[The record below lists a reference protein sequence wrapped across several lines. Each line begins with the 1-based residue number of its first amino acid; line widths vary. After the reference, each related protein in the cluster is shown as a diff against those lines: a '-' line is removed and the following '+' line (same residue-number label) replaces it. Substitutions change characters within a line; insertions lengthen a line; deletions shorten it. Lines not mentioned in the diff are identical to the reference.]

1 MRGLG
6 HHVEESS
13 PGIDQAALGNA
24 IWVIITAQTRAQLA
38 FAEKV
43 LGRPVTSEDVET
55 VTWAYAETALQF
67 SASDYAEAINVL
79 HLTGRVVGRSSPVTI
94 SC

>member
-43 LGRPVTSEDVET
+43 LGRP
-55 VTWAYAETALQF
+55 ATARL
-67 SASDYAEAINVL
+67 SKRL
-79 HLTGRVVGRSSPVTI
+79 PGRIAKMPANFLRATKPRRST
-94 SC
+94 